1 MLKFLLK
8 QGNHQPD
15 IKFIKVLYTKMTNK
29 IKLKTTNFNLQ
40 KNQSLEKQTLFRT
53 LLFENNRNENKRT
66 TNPYYVSGTGPCND
80 FFATADKI

>member
-15 IKFIKVLYTKMTNK
+15 IKFNKVLYTKMTNK

-40 KNQSLEKQTLFRT
+40 KIRALKRKTLFGT

-66 TNPYYVSGTGPCND
+66 TNPYCVSGRGP
-80 FFATADKI
+80 KIVMIFCYC